1 MRVPVHV
8 AASALSLPVC
18 DGRGLRPEP
27 MAPQE
32 HPERILLKKRLILIL
47 KLTVMVVVFL
57 FVFYKL
63 RGAWQTVGSHPIHID
78 WSFAPLIGLAFVGI
92 MATNALTWRWLAWRM
107 GDRNQTL
114 PLLGAYTF
122 SQAGKYAPGKVLLV
136 LMRIE
141 RTHRLG
147 MSREL
152 CLLSTLVE
160 NAMYSLSGGLVGAIA
175 LMFIARDHPLY
186 LVLCGLMI
194 VGLLT
199 LFHPKIFFGIV
210 NAALKSMK
218 RGPIPPSRHFRKFDM
233 ACAVL
238 MFMPSWLFGG
248 FGLWSAIH
256 CVHGV
261 SALEMFPLAGIF
273 GLSVTLGMLSM
284 FPGGLGV
291 REAVQ
296 ALFLMPIVHSA
307 ELIVVA
313 VALPRVFQITVE
325 LTLAIL
331 GGIVSSRYGSPVSPP
346 VAETGGSM
354 AGSIP
359 AATGPAA
366 VVVPAASR
374 PEPSAPISASSNS
387 SD

>member
-1 MRVPVHV
+1 M
-8 AASALSLPVC
+8 
-18 DGRGLRPEP
+18 
-27 MAPQE
+27 
-32 HPERILLKKRLILIL
+32 KKRLVFIL
-47 KLTVMVVVFL
+47 KFTVMVVVFL

-107 GDRNQTL
+107 GDRNKTL

-186 LVLCGLMI
+186 LLLCGLMI
-194 VGLLT
+194 AALLT

-256 CVHGV
+256 CVHSVG
-261 SALEMFPLAGIF
+261 ALELFRLSGIF

-325 LTLAIL
+325 LTLAIF
-331 GGIVSSRYGSPVSPP
+331 GGIVSSRYGSPVTSP
-346 VAETGGSM
+346 VAKPEESNSPG
-354 AGSIP
+354 IP
-359 AATGPAA
+359 AAGPTAA
-366 VVVPAASR
+366 MAPGADVHPVS
-374 PEPSAPISASSNS
+374 PSARSAKLSNAH
-387 SD
+387 D